1 MITATKNDKNEIVNM
16 LTDAFADNKS
26 VNYILADPGDR
37 KQIKAL
43 MSYSFDVCEMFGKVF
58 ITEDR
63 RGCALILYPQ
73 QKDSTFRGIWLDM
86 KLIFEAVGMLNIGK
100 ALKRESAIKKLQPGE
115 ATVYLWFIGVSPESQ
130 HHGVGSKLMQE
141 IIQMAND
148 QNLPVLLETSVPE
161 NIGWYSRFGFK
172 TYAELDLGYSLYFLR
187 R

>member
-1 MITATKNDKNEIVNM
+1 MIAATKSDRNDIVSM
-16 LTDAFADNKS
+16 LTEAFADNKS
-26 VNYILADPGDR
+26 VNYIIADPGDR

-43 MSYSFDVCEMFGKVF
+43 MGYSFDVCEMFGKVF

-63 RGCALILYPQ
+63 RGCALLLYPQ
-73 QKDSTFRGIWLDM
+73 EKRPTLRGFWLDI
-86 KLIFEAVGMLNIGK
+86 KLIFQAVGILNIGK
-100 ALKRESAIKKLQPGE
+100 ALNRESAIKRLQPGG
-115 ATVYLWFIGVSPESQ
+115 AMVYLWFIGVSPESQ

-141 IIQMAND
+141 IIQMADD

-172 TYAELDLGYSLYFLR
+172 TYAELDLSYTLYFLR